1 MYLNLYKLNLNFL
14 IKKNH
19 IFKKREK
26 KSFIGKYYGNFST
39 GIYNIDKIRFE
50 FIYLK
55 IFKKIFRKKYLKKKP
70 IHTTTKFWMMIKPN
84 FILSMKSKNSRM
96 GSGVGMY
103 TRVCSIVK
111 PGKPII
117 LLKNYSK
124 TFVTKAVQ
132 YLKLKLNINTCLLIK
147 KINFLM

>member
-70 IHTTTKFWMMIKPN
+70 IHTTTKF
-84 FILSMKSKNSRM
+84 
-96 GSGVGMY
+96 
-103 TRVCSIVK
+103 
-111 PGKPII
+111 
-117 LLKNYSK
+117 
-124 TFVTKAVQ
+124 
-132 YLKLKLNINTCLLIK
+132 
-147 KINFLM
+147 

>member
-1 MYLNLYKLNLNFL
+1 MNLNFL

-19 IFKKREK
+19 IFKKRQK
-26 KSFIGKYYGNFST
+26 KLFIGKYYGNFST
-39 GIYNIDKIRFE
+39 GVYNTNQIRFE

-55 IFKKIFRKKYLKKKP
+55 VFKKIFRKKYLKKRP
-70 IHTTTKFWMMIKPN
+70 MYSIAKFWMMIKPN

-124 TFVTKAVQ
+124 KFVLKAIH
-132 YLKLKLNINTCLLIK
+132 YLKLKLNINTHLLVK
-147 KINFLM
+147 MINF

>member
-1 MYLNLYKLNLNFL
+1 MNLNFL

-19 IFKKREK
+19 IFKKRT
-26 KSFIGKYYGNFST
+26 KYIFNNSHYGNFST
-39 GIYNIDKIRFE
+39 GIYNLNKIRFE

-55 IFKKIFRKKYLKKKP
+55 VFKKIFRKKYLKKRP
-70 IHTTTKFWMMIKPN
+70 LYSLAKFWMMIKPN

-96 GSGVGMY
+96 GSGVGIY

-117 LLKNYSK
+117 LIKGYSTK
-124 TFVTKAVQ
+124 FVYSAIS
-132 YLKLKLNINTCLLIK
+132 YLKLKLNINTYLLLK
-147 KINFLM
+147 N